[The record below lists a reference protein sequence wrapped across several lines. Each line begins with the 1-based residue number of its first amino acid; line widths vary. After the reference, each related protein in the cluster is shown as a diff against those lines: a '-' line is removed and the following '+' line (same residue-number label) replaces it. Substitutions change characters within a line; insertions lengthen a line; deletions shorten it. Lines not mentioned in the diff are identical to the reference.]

1 MKTKELMV
9 VQIWHNIFAH
19 SRSCPPEAARNS
31 EAFASLFLN
40 TFIEYRQKKPLKCY
54 AIFFS
59 ALFAV
64 CCLLSTAVEAKIYID
79 ITSPAIKKLP
89 IAIQEFSGTEGK
101 QIADIIRD
109 DLEFTGFFLC
119 IDRAAYI
126 ESSAEAF
133 NPKNWSVIGA
143 EAVVK
148 GTVIGEQNITA
159 VVSLYDVFEGHEIF
173 KKQYKTGKS
182 AIRQLAHTIA
192 NDIYKHI
199 TGEEGIFGTK
209 VAFVAEDEGK
219 KGLYMMDWDGAGV
232 KRLGIKG
239 NFVLRPHWS
248 QDGSKI
254 VYSSER
260 GGQWG
265 IYLLDFTKMSEKK
278 LFASRGLNIAGNF
291 SPDGDEI
298 MFSSSQDEMYGL
310 YNLRISDSKLT
321 RITSARWIEIS
332 PAVSPDGKLV
342 AFVSDRGGTPQIY
355 IMNRNGH
362 DTRRLTFE
370 GSYNTSPGWSPDNKK
385 IVFVGRVSGKQQIF
399 IISPDSSEPT
409 QLTDKW
415 NNEDPSFSPD
425 GRFIIFS
432 SDRNGDSSIYIMRA
446 NGESQKKITPPWLRA
461 FGPRWSPN

>member
-1 MKTKELMV
+1 VNLKDTRYKI
-9 VQIWHNIFAH
+9 QDAGYRNCASCIIIF
-19 SRSCPPEAARNS
+19 
-31 EAFASLFLN
+31 FLVFSLF
-40 TFIEYRQKKPLKCY
+40 
-54 AIFFS
+54 
-59 ALFAV
+59 
-64 CCLLSTAVEAKIYID
+64 TAAEAKIYID

-109 DLEFTGFFLC
+109 DLEFTGFFLS

-126 ESSAEAF
+126 EKSAEAF
-133 NPKNWSVIGA
+133 NPKNWTVIGA
-143 EAVVK
+143 EAVIK
-148 GTVIGEQNITA
+148 GTVHGEQNLTA
-159 VVSLYDVFEGHEIF
+159 VVSLYDTSEGREVLR
-173 KKQYKTGKS
+173 KEYKGTKAS
-182 AIRQLAHTIA
+182 IRHLGHTIA
-192 NDIYKHI
+192 GDIYQHI
-199 TGEEGIFGTK
+199 TGEKGIFRTK

-219 KGLYMMDWDGAGV
+219 KGLYLMDWDGADI

-248 QDGSKI
+248 QDGSRI

-265 IYLLDFTKMSEKK
+265 IYLLDFTKMTEKK
-278 LFASRGLNIAGNF
+278 VFASRGLNITGNF

-298 MFSSSQDEMYGL
+298 MFSSSQDETYGL

-321 RITSARWIEIS
+321 RITTARWIEIS

-355 IMNRNGH
+355 IMNRNGY
-362 DTRRLTFE
+362 DTRRVTFE
-370 GSYNTSPGWSPDNKK
+370 GSYNTSPSWSPDNKK

-399 IISPDSSEPT
+399 IISPDGSTLS
-409 QLTDKW
+409 QITDKG

-432 SDRNGDSSIYIMRA
+432 SDRNGGSGIYIMRA

>member
-1 MKTKELMV
+1 KVKSLKLKVFLTAFFTALL
-9 VQIWHNIFAH
+9 IF
-19 SRSCPPEAARNS
+19 N
-31 EAFASLFLN
+31 F
-40 TFIEYRQKKPLKCY
+40 Q
-54 AIFFS
+54 
-59 ALFAV
+59 
-64 CCLLSTAVEAKIYID
+64 LLTCEAKIYID

-89 IAIQEFSGTEGK
+89 IAIQEFSGPEGK

-109 DLEFTGFFLC
+109 DLEFTGFFLS

-126 ESSAEAF
+126 ESSAQVF
-133 NPKNWSVIGA
+133 NPKNWTVIGA
-143 EAVVK
+143 EAVIK
-148 GTVIGEQNITA
+148 GVVHGEQNLTA
-159 VVSLYDVFEGHEIF
+159 VVSLYDTNEGREVL
-173 KKQYKTGKS
+173 KKEYKGEKAS
-182 AIRQLAHTIA
+182 IRHLGHSIA
-192 NDIYKHI
+192 SDIYQHI
-199 TGEEGIFGTK
+199 TGEKGIFGTK

-219 KGLYMMDWDGAGV
+219 KGLYMMDWDGTDI

-265 IYLLDFTKMSEKK
+265 IYLLDFIKMTEKK
-278 LFASRGLNIAGNF
+278 VFASKGLNITGNF
-291 SPDGDEI
+291 SPGGDEI
-298 MFSSSQDEMYGL
+298 MFSSSQDETYGI

-355 IMNRNGH
+355 IMNRNGY
-362 DTRRLTFE
+362 DTRRVTFE
-370 GSYNTSPGWSPDNKK
+370 GSYNTSPSWSPDGKK
-385 IVFVGRVSGKQQIF
+385 IVFVGRVSGKHQIF
-399 IISPDSSEPT
+399 IISPDGSALT
-409 QLTDKW
+409 RFTDKG

-425 GRFIIFS
+425 GRFIIFF
-432 SDRNGDSSIYIMRA
+432 SDRNGGSGIYIMRA

>member
-1 MKTKELMV
+1 MKKEKFKVKSLKLKV
-9 VQIWHNIFAH
+9 FLT
-19 SRSCPPEAARNS
+19 
-31 EAFASLFLN
+31 AF
-40 TFIEYRQKKPLKCY
+40 
-54 AIFFS
+54 
-59 ALFAV
+59 
-64 CCLLSTAVEAKIYID
+64 STALLIFSFQLPTCEAKIYID

-109 DLEFTGFFLC
+109 DLEFTGFFLS

-126 ESSAEAF
+126 EKSTESF
-133 NPKNWSVIGA
+133 NPKNWTVIGA
-143 EAVVK
+143 EAVIK
-148 GTVIGEQNITA
+148 GAVRGEQNLTA
-159 VVSLYDVFEGHEIF
+159 VVSLYDTGEGREVLI
-173 KKQYKTGKS
+173 KEYKVARTS
-182 AIRQLAHTIA
+182 IRHLGHSIA
-192 NDIYKHI
+192 NDIYQHI
-199 TGEEGIFGTK
+199 TGEKGIFRTK
-209 VAFVAEDEGK
+209 VAFVAEDEGE
-219 KGLYMMDWDGAGV
+219 KGLYMMDWDGADI

-265 IYLLDFTKMSEKK
+265 IYLLDFTKMTEKK
-278 LFASRGLNIAGNF
+278 VFASRGSNITGNF

-298 MFSSSQDEMYGL
+298 MFSSSQDETSGI

-332 PAVSPDGKLV
+332 PAFSPDGKLV

-355 IMNRNGH
+355 LMNRNGY

-370 GSYNTSPGWSPDNKK
+370 GSYNTSPSWSPDGKS

-399 IISPDSSEPT
+399 IISPDSSALT

-432 SDRNGDSSIYIMRA
+432 SDRNGGSGIYIMRA

>member
-1 MKTKELMV
+1 MNLKDTGYKMQDSGYRNRV
-9 VQIWHNIFAH
+9 
-19 SRSCPPEAARNS
+19 SCIIVFFFS
-31 EAFASLFLN
+31 LLTIHYSLF
-40 TFIEYRQKKPLKCY
+40 
-54 AIFFS
+54 
-59 ALFAV
+59 
-64 CCLLSTAVEAKIYID
+64 TAAEAKIYID

-89 IAIQEFSGTEGK
+89 VAIQEFSGAEGK
-101 QIADIIRD
+101 QIADIVRD

-126 ESSAEAF
+126 ESSAEVF
-133 NPKNWSVIGA
+133 NPKNWTAIGA
-143 EAVVK
+143 EAVIK
-148 GTVIGEQNITA
+148 GVVRGEQNLTA
-159 VVSLYDVFEGHEIF
+159 VVSLYDTSERIEVVRKEYRGPRA
-173 KKQYKTGKS
+173 S
-182 AIRQLAHTIA
+182 IRQLSHSIA
-192 NDIYKHI
+192 SDIYQHI
-199 TGEEGIFGTK
+199 TGEKGIFRTK

-219 KGLYMMDWDGAGV
+219 KGLYMMDWDGTGI
-232 KRLGIKG
+232 KRLGIQG

-278 LFASRGLNIAGNF
+278 VFSSRGLNIAGNF
-291 SPDGDEI
+291 SPNSDEI
-298 MFSSSQDEMYGL
+298 VFSSSQDETYGI
-310 YNLRISDSKLT
+310 YNIKLSDLKLT

-362 DTRRLTFE
+362 DVRRVTFE
-370 GSYNTSPGWSPDNKK
+370 GSYNTSPSWSPDGKK

-399 IISPDSSEPT
+399 IVSPDGSELT
-409 QLTDKW
+409 QLTDKG

-432 SDRNGDSSIYIMRA
+432 SDRNGGSSIYIMRA

>member
-1 MKTKELMV
+1 MKEKFRVKSLKLKVFLTAFFTALL
-9 VQIWHNIFAH
+9 IF
-19 SRSCPPEAARNS
+19 N
-31 EAFASLFLN
+31 F
-40 TFIEYRQKKPLKCY
+40 Q
-54 AIFFS
+54 
-59 ALFAV
+59 
-64 CCLLSTAVEAKIYID
+64 LLTCEAKIYID

-89 IAIQEFSGTEGK
+89 IAIQEFSGTEGR
-101 QIADIIRD
+101 QMTDIIRD
-109 DLEFTGFFLC
+109 DLEFTGFFLS

-126 ESSAEAF
+126 EKSAEAF
-133 NPKNWSVIGA
+133 NPKNWTVIGA
-143 EAVVK
+143 EAVIK
-148 GTVIGEQNITA
+148 GTVRGEQNLTV
-159 VVSLYDVFEGHEIF
+159 VVSLYDTSEGKEVLR
-173 KKQYKTGKS
+173 KEYKGAKTS
-182 AIRQLAHTIA
+182 IRHLGHSIA
-192 NDIYKHI
+192 SDIYQHI
-199 TGEEGIFGTK
+199 TGEKGIFRTK

-219 KGLYMMDWDGAGV
+219 KGLYLMDWDGTGI
-232 KRLGIKG
+232 KQLGIKG

-248 QDGSKI
+248 QDGSRI

-265 IYLLDFTKMSEKK
+265 IYLLDFTTMTEKK
-278 LFASRGLNIAGNF
+278 VFASRGLNITGNF

-298 MFSSSQDEMYGL
+298 VFSSSQDETYGL

-321 RITSARWIEIS
+321 RITTARWIEIS

-355 IMNRNGH
+355 IMNRNGY

-370 GSYNTSPGWSPDNKK
+370 GSYNTSPSWSPDNKK
-385 IVFVGRVSGKQQIF
+385 IVFVGRVLGKHQIF
-399 IISPDSSEPT
+399 IVSPDGSALT
-409 QLTDKW
+409 QLTDKS

-432 SDRNGDSSIYIMRA
+432 SDRNGGSSIYIMRA